1 MFLKTAFVRNKT
13 LLVDICLSRFCNNWL
28 GGLSVGTH
36 YDVKKTLGMSV
47 FSEEYTYP
55 ILFVITEMIVKGGLS
70 TTLNPKPGGVRGHR
84 L

>member
-1 MFLKTAFVRNKT
+1 MFLYTAFVRNKT
-13 LLVDICLSRFCNNWL
+13 LLVDVCLSRFCSNGM

-36 YDVKKTLGMSV
+36 YDLKKTLGMSA

-70 TTLNPKPGGVRGHR
+70 TTLEPEPGRVRGHR
-84 L
+84 S